1 MGFDGRECVQ
11 RAICESSQFFK
22 RKGLNL
28 IEELLRTIFTMPK
41 SKVLDF
47 EHKDLWHYD
56 GAYRRGLTKSSCVG
70 FYPKCSFSLLDLALG
85 RYSKPTD
92 LQFM

>member
-1 MGFDGRECVQ
+1 MGFNGRECVQ

-22 RKGLNL
+22 RNKGQNL
-28 IEELLRTIFTMPK
+28 IEELLRTIFNMPK

-56 GAYRRGLTKSSCVG
+56 GAYRRGLTKSSCTG
-70 FYPKCSFSLLDLALG
+70 FYPKCSFSLLDLGLG
-85 RYSKPTD
+85 RYSKPD
-92 LQFM
+92 INFM